1 MGVPVVT
8 NDVGA
13 EGIAAKDGK
22 ELWIRN
28 DSATIAGQ
36 VDDLLEHYDDALNVA
51 RAGRKLVEEKYEWNG
66 IYKEFEKIFK

>member
-13 EGIAAKDGK
+13 EGIAVEDGK
-22 ELWIRN
+22 ELWVRN

-36 VDDLLEHYDDALNVA
+36 VDYLLEHYDDALNVA
-51 RAGRKLVEEKYEWNG
+51 EAGRKLVEKKYEWNRIWEG
-66 IYKEFEKIFK
+66 FQEVLT

>member
-28 DSATIAGQ
+28 NSEAISGL
-36 VDDLLEHYDDALNVA
+36 VDDLLDHYDVALNVA
-51 RAGRKLVEEKYEWNG
+51 EEGRILVEEKYEWNR
-66 IYKEFEKIFK
+66 IWDRFYEIFS